1 MLRAMRRAFF
11 ALLLCLT
18 CAPAP
23 AMEPDP
29 VFTVA
34 GVEVDVEA
42 DSAVAAQERAFAQAQ
57 RQALATLLERLAG
70 GGGAPP
76 VPEDVDAFIAD
87 AEVTG
92 ERFSA
97 TRYVGTYTFRF
108 RPEAVRAYLEARGAA
123 YTDVAGA
130 PVLVLPLYQAGGA
143 QPVLWARDN
152 PWMAAWRRADV
163 GRAGALVPVVV
174 PLGDVDDVR
183 AVPDARGL
191 DYDPGALDAMVGR
204 YRAGEAAIALAAP
217 GPSGLEVH
225 LYRTDSLG
233 PHYARTLDVPG
244 GDWDA
249 AVRAV
254 GQALASDW
262 KAQMAITP
270 GQDGAAGTELRAAVP
285 LSGLEDWVAV
295 QGALERLDAGV
306 TARVLGLT
314 TQGADVALTFP
325 GDVARAR
332 AALERVGLT
341 LVATGGPGLAAA
353 SAYEIRLTPTGTE
366 VW

>member
-11 ALLLCLT
+11 ALLLCLA
-18 CAPAP
+18 CAPGAV
-23 AMEPDP
+23 AAPDP

-42 DSAVAAQERAFAQAQ
+42 DSAVVAQEQAFARAQ
-57 RQALATLLERLAG
+57 REALKILLGRLADS
-70 GGGAPP
+70 GAPP

-92 ERFSA
+92 EQFSD

-143 QPVLWARDN
+143 APVLWARDN

-163 GRAGALVPVVV
+163 GRPGALVPVVV

-191 DYDPGALDAMVGR
+191 DYDPGALDTMVGR
-204 YRAGEAAIALAAP
+204 YRAGEAAVALAAP

-233 PHYARTLDVPG
+233 PHYTRTLDVPG

-262 KAQMAITP
+262 KTQMAVVP
-270 GQDGAAGTELRAAVP
+270 GRGAPESELRAVVP
-285 LSGLEDWVAV
+285 IESLEDWVAV

-306 TARVLGLT
+306 AARVLALT
-314 TQGADVALTFP
+314 VQGAEVALTFP
-325 GDVARAR
+325 GGDTARAR
-332 AALERVGLT
+332 AALERAGLA
-341 LVATGGPGLAAA
+341 LVATGEPGLAGP
-353 SAYEIRLTPTGTE
+353 AYEIRLTPTGAGA
-366 VW
+366 W